1 MTEYWLKESLCYY
14 MEHMMYLAFFMRLL
28 QPASNSYTI
37 DIYKMTIHICYLGDG
52 PNGGMIHEVERN
64 TN

>member
-1 MTEYWLKESLCYY
+1 
-14 MEHMMYLAFFMRLL
+14 MYLAFFMRLL